1 MPDGDVMTDFASIG
15 NVNSSD
21 RPFGCKSE
29 YFDVSSFVIV
39 GSAVTL
45 MRRNHL
51 TFMLPS

>member
-1 MPDGDVMTDFASIG
+1 MPDGDVITDFTSIG
-15 NVNSSD
+15 NVNSSE

-45 MRRNHL
+45 MRRSHL